1 MKRTILVT
9 CLVLIAVMFFVSSLC
24 HADISRSA
32 VLFLRIA
39 AGARAAGMGEAFV
52 AVADDATATHWNPA
66 GLGVYPLTSTW
77 LEYPLP
83 SGFELKSMAILR
95 NDIPELNYKRY
106 DVWVMNDS
114 TLLTLH
120 RGTWIS
126 LQDGMAAKG
135 GGGQPEG
142 KLTAIASD
150 GQLLWVGT
158 DNGLFSFNGK
168 RWEKHSTEKGLPSN
182 NITALLAISKRY
194 LWVGTDQGTAKFDG
208 ATWTSVPLAG
218 ETTDVKVVDF
228 ANRGEREFWAATE
241 SRLYKYDGK
250 SWLPHEQY
258 SFKIGDSLEKVVREF
273 LGDGSEKSITNAIQ
287 KVKAYNSLSDSAIN
301 TGQMLNIPFE
311 LGLNGKITALQLDD
325 LGSLWV
331 GTNRGLKR
339 YTDSR
344 WYTYGYR
351 IYQVEEG
358 EDASAVAQKFLRSKD
373 EARIAKLSQI
383 IIEYNQLD
391 PDGKLETGEKVYV
404 YYNATG
410 SEILSLTEV
419 GRGDLFVGTQY
430 GTIRWDGESWSRYY
444 HGGLEK
450 EKTKEMIYQDGEMWF
465 ATGDKVVIYAHAKKE
480 ITFMHAN
487 WLPEL
492 ADDLYYDYLSGVMH
506 MEGWGTV
513 GGNVTFLSLGENIRT
528 DESGKETGRFDSFEM
543 AFTFSYGTRL
553 SPTLSTGLS
562 AKVIYSKLSDQGQ
575 GHEQGKGSGS
585 SFALDAGLL
594 YDTPIKKLTLGAA
607 LTNLGPNIAYIDLNQ
622 SDPLPRNLA
631 VGLAYKVVDSP
642 FNRLTVTTE
651 VNKELVG
658 IDDSFREELR
668 EAILNTGAEYCYG
681 TYVSLRGGYVYDKV
695 GDVKNPTFGAG
706 LQYDQFRF
714 DFAYIPSSKTSALS
728 NTMRFSMTGRF

>member
-9 CLVLIAVMFFVSSLC
+9 CLVLVSVMFFVSSLC

-106 DVWVMNDS
+106 DVWVMDDS
-114 TLLTLH
+114 TLFTLH
-120 RGTWIS
+120 RGKWIS
-126 LQDGMAAKG
+126 LQDFMASNRG
-135 GGGQPEG
+135 TVELDG
-142 KLTAIASD
+142 KLTTIASD

-158 DNGLFSFNGK
+158 DNGLFSFDGK
-168 RWEKHSTEKGLPSN
+168 RWEKQSTEKGLPSN
-182 NITALLAISKRY
+182 HITALLAISKRY
-194 LWVGTDQGTAKFDG
+194 LWVGTDQGTARFDG
-208 ATWTSVPLAG
+208 ATWTSVPFANAA
-218 ETTDVKVVDF
+218 TDVKVVGF

-241 SRLYKYDGK
+241 SHLYKYDGK
-250 SWLPHEQY
+250 SWQPHEQY
-258 SFKIGDSLEKVVREF
+258 SFKIGDSLDKVVREF
-273 LGDGSEKSITNAIQ
+273 VGSENEKVISSAIQ
-287 KVKAYNSLSDSAIN
+287 KVKVYNTLSDSAIN
-301 TGQMLNIPFE
+301 TGQMLNLPFE
-311 LGLNGKITALQLDD
+311 LGLNGQITALELDD
-325 LGSLWV
+325 FGNLWV
-331 GTNRGLKR
+331 GTTRGLKR
-339 YTDSR
+339 YSDGT

-351 IYQVEEG
+351 MYQAEEG
-358 EDASAVAQKFLRSKD
+358 EDVAAVAQKFLRSRD
-373 EARIAKLSQI
+373 EEKISKLSQI
-383 IIEYNQLD
+383 IKEYNQLD
-391 PDGKLETGEKVYV
+391 PDGKLEPGEKIYV

-410 SEILSLTEV
+410 SEVLSLTEA

-450 EKTKEMIYQDGEMWF
+450 EKTEKMIYQDGEMWF
-465 ATGDKVVIYAHAKKE
+465 ATADKVVIYAHAKKE

-492 ADDLYYDYLSGVMH
+492 ADDLYYEYLSGVMH

-513 GGNVTFLSLGENIRT
+513 GGNITFLSLGENTRT
-528 DESGKETGRFDSFEM
+528 DEFGAVQGTFDSFET
-543 AFTFSYGTRL
+543 AFTFSYGSRL
-553 SPTLSTGLS
+553 NANLSTGIS
-562 AKVIYSKLSDQGQ
+562 AKIIYSYLSDIGA
-575 GHEQGKGSGS
+575 GAEKGKGSGS
-585 SFALDAGLL
+585 SFALDAGIL
-594 YDTPIKKLTLGAA
+594 YNTPIKRLTLGAA
-607 LTNLGPNIAYIDLNQ
+607 LTNLGPNIAYIDANQ

-642 FNRLTVTTE
+642 FNRLIVTTE

-658 IDDSFREELR
+658 IDDSFSEELR

-706 LQYDQFRF
+706 LQYGQFRF